1 MLCVGFN
8 EGELHFTIR
17 GLHFTTYKKASKTKG
32 GVLITTTEVVHFLAT
47 SSPSGGAVAS
57 LVHHYVLRKPLNVF
71 FTTINTIKRI

>member
-57 LVHHYVLRKPLNVF
+57 LVQPLRPPQ
-71 FTTINTIKRI
+71 TSKRLLYNHKYH